1 MPDPSRNRTSDFD
14 FSLEE
19 IRLWG
24 GERQFIEA
32 LEQYANKGDVQNA
45 RFANGDA
52 RGALSILEMAVLNG
66 DFDTAGNIMFLLGIG
81 SLLEDW
87 THRKSVDDLAQRM
100 ALHVDRVWM
109 KTGNS
114 ETLVP
119 VCSA

>member
-45 RFANGDA
+45 RFANGVGEADITHAGHMLHTRFRTVPGNTRRHA
-52 RGALSILEMAVLNG
+52 RGKHTDHGLSRRYLCILCRCVVQA
-66 DFDTAGNIMFLLGIG
+66 
-81 SLLEDW
+81 
-87 THRKSVDDLAQRM
+87 SV
-100 ALHVDRVWM
+100 
-109 KTGNS
+109 
-114 ETLVP
+114 
-119 VCSA
+119 